1 MQTIKSLVHAPWGEQ
16 QPTRATWYRPLED
29 QADIDLTIHW
39 VLGHEGLFI
48 NSVGD
53 VHLLPKV
60 LDAANRFEEQPSDQA
75 MKDMV
80 ERLGMRNL
88 FE

>member
-1 MQTIKSLVHAPWGEQ
+1 
-16 QPTRATWYRPLED
+16 
-29 QADIDLTIHW
+29 
-39 VLGHEGLFI
+39 LFI

-60 LDAANRFEEQPSDQA
+60 LDAANRFVEQPSDQA